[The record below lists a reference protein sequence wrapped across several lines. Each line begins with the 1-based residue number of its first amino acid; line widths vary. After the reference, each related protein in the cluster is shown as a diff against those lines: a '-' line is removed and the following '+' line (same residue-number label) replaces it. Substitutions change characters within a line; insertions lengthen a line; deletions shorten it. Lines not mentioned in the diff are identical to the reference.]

1 MKAMLIKK
9 RNEIKKEEEITRKAG
24 EGDYIE
30 GSRGIKLSEGENEW
44 KAEI

>member
-1 MKAMLIKK
+1 MKWKTDK
-9 RNEIKKEEEITRKAG
+9 KKEEEITRKAG